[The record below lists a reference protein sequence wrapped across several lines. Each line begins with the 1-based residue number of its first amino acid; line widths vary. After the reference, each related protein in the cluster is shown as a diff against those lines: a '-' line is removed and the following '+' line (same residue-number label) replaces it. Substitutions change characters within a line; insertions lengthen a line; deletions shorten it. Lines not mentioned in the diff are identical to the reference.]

1 MVKYGDSFKGFNTRK
16 LFIDLYEPIKKYYA
30 FFRPMKECTF
40 HLLTDKPIYEPFI
53 KNYVYIQSDI
63 DIHEHWAKTYF
74 FDPNLIQAKKDDE
87 TIIMD
92 IDMFWM
98 NNPSEVI
105 TYPVESGQFVSIP
118 RWWELEQVEEYPIS
132 GNFYKFKSHDFPHVA
147 SIYRK
152 HHAYFRKHYYEKG
165 LVEEPKLGEQ
175 HFVYDM
181 MKHADIKLQPAEWC
195 MKESPDDPQRYIHAF
210 EEYTGKSYYDC
221 YDKAIWTHV
230 RKLNK

>member
-1 MVKYGDSFKGFNTRK
+1 MSTIKVKGHTHLVRDLKSQAIINTDSDAYARYMARK
-16 LFIDLYEPIKKYYA
+16 A
-30 FFRPMKECTF
+30 R
-40 HLLTDKPIYEPFI
+40 
-53 KNYVYIQSDI
+53 
-63 DIHEHWAKTYF
+63 
-74 FDPNLIQAKKDDE
+74 QAKKDDE

-118 RWWELEQVEEYPIS
+118 RWWALDQVEEYPIS

-165 LVEEPKLGEQ
+165 LVEEPRLGEQ